1 MSRQGRVQLAS
12 FALLAVLSL
21 WPAAARPGLV
31 KSLLGGE
38 DIPNQ
43 AALPLRFVFPQIGNG
58 DGFRTALVLYNT
70 GANASVRVE
79 FFNSAGNPLSLNLS
93 GLGNGSSFNIQLSK
107 GEAFSTETSG
117 EGAIQ
122 AGYALVFAP
131 AGVDGTAVFTLA
143 APQEGS
149 NLFEAGV
156 PATST
161 TRNFSIYFDSRGN
174 RRTGLALVNA
184 RAINGE
190 ATVHATLRLYTTGF
204 QMLAQRTVNLTPG
217 AHLAEFV
224 DRLFEEA
231 ARREGS
237 LTVTTDLPVAAVT
250 LRQNLATVPGPTLT
264 AFPVIPARADD
275 PAGSQDPAER
285 IFFFPQVGDG
295 RVGDIVFRTTL
306 ILVNTGPSDTA
317 RVEFFNSDGS
327 PLALPLGNL
336 GTNSVFDI
344 QLGQGASFSAQTTG
358 TGGLQV
364 GYAQVTT
371 GARVGGSAVFTRST
385 PGGLILYEAGVAAA
399 TPLNAFTLVAD
410 LRGFRDTGLA
420 LVSPSQ
426 SGAATQGVSAT
437 MRLYDENFQLLQ
449 QTPLT
454 LPPGH
459 HQAEFVTQAFNNA
472 RQVLNGQ
479 LGSVT
484 IQTDEPLAALTL
496 RQTDRPII
504 DFPDEIPT
512 LTTFP
517 VILGRADSSTNADV
531 SILKTGPA
539 TPISGGSQ
547 VTYSVFIS
555 NGGPDVAQNINVTDP
570 LPPGTQFV
578 SAGGAGWSCQNA
590 FGTVT
595 CSRSQLDV
603 QAAPVI
609 LIDLIAPSQPQ
620 TVVNTA
626 RVTTVSADP
635 DPGNNS
641 SSSATTVVPPQIDMS
656 VSIQG
661 DSDASAGAGPI
672 AYTVTVRNESL
683 VDATGV
689 TMTSNFITCTAQGIQ
704 PSQCQNLG
712 APLLEVTNVTLL
724 DGGLGRACQ
733 HGLDTVTCNLAT
745 VRQRTNV
752 RIMITLDFDNS
763 VLGRS
768 ILHTA
773 NVVATNPDPL
783 LTNNT
788 RGFITDVVPNEPRV
802 DLSVSTI
809 ATPNPALPGAEL
821 TYILNVFQAGPGVA
835 TAVRLRDTLSP
846 QVSFVRATISPSD
859 SRCSNLPRSCSFS
872 EGVVTCDLATMCVGN
887 RETVRVVVSV
897 PQSSA
902 GSSLLNRTTVSSAAG
917 DVETNPSNN
926 TSNVATPVSN

>member
-1 MSRQGRVQLAS
+1 MSFQRRVQLTS
-12 FALLAVLSL
+12 FALLALFSL
-21 WPAAARPGLV
+21 WPVSLT
-31 KSLLGGE
+31 KSSPAQDGVRG
-38 DIPNQ
+38 PRAQ

-70 GANASVRVE
+70 GPNAAVRVE
-79 FFNSAGNPLSLNLS
+79 FFNSAGNALSLNLS
-93 GLGNGSSFNIQLSK
+93 GLGNGSSFNLQLSK
-107 GEAFSTETSG
+107 GETFSTETSG
-117 EGAIQ
+117 EGGLQ

-131 AGVDGTAVFTLA
+131 AGVDGTAIFTLA
-143 APQEGS
+143 AAQAGS

-161 TRNFSIYFDSRGN
+161 TRSFSIYFDSRGN
-174 RRTGLALVNA
+174 RRTGLALVNP
-184 RAINGE
+184 RAVNAE
-190 ATVHATLRLYTTGF
+190 ATVHATLRLYSTGF
-204 QMLAQRTVNLTPG
+204 QMLAQRVIELAPG
-217 AHLAEFV
+217 THLPQFV
-224 DRLFEEA
+224 DQLFPEA
-231 ARREGS
+231 AQREGS
-237 LTVTTDLPVAAVT
+237 LTVSTDLPVAAVT
-250 LRQNLATVPGPTLT
+250 LRQNLADDPGPTLT

-285 IFFFPQVGDG
+285 TFFFPQVGDG
-295 RVGDIVFRTTL
+295 RVGDIVFQTTL
-306 ILVNTGPSDTA
+306 ILVNTGPSATA
-317 RVEFFNSDGS
+317 HVEFFRSDGT

-358 TGGLQV
+358 TAGLQV
-364 GYAQVTT
+364 GYAQVTA

-399 TPLNAFTLVAD
+399 TPLNSFTLVAD

-449 QTPLT
+449 QMPLT
-454 LPPGH
+454 LAPGR

-472 RQVLNGQ
+472 RQLLGDQ

-484 IQTDEPLAALTL
+484 IQTDAPLAALTL

-517 VILGRADSSTNADV
+517 VILGRADAATNTDV
-531 SILKTGPA
+531 SILKTGPG
-539 TPISGGSQ
+539 TPLPGGSP
-547 VTYSVFIS
+547 VTYSLLVS
-555 NGGPDVAQNINVTDP
+555 NRGPDVAQNVNVTDP

-578 SAGGAGWSCQNA
+578 SAGGSGWSCQNV

-609 LIDLIAPSQPQ
+609 LLDLITPSQPQ
-620 TVVNTA
+620 TLVNTA
-626 RVTTVSADP
+626 SVTSVSADP
-635 DPGNNS
+635 DPGNNA
-641 SSSATTVVPPQIDMS
+641 SSSAINLVPPQIDMS

-661 DSDASAGAGPI
+661 ETGTASGAGPI
-672 AYTVTVRNESL
+672 DYTVTVRNESL
-683 VDATGV
+683 VDASGV
-689 TMTSNFITCTAQGIQ
+689 NLTSNFITCTEQGIQ
-704 PSQCQNLG
+704 PSQCQDLG
-712 APLLEVTNVTLL
+712 APLLEVLNVTLL
-724 DGGLGRACQ
+724 DGGPGRSCQ

-745 VRQRTNV
+745 VRQRTSV
-752 RIMITLDFDNS
+752 RVMVTLDFDNS

-768 ILHTA
+768 ILYTA
-773 NVVATNPDPL
+773 NVAAANPDPL

-788 RGFITDVVPNEPRV
+788 RGFITDVVPDQPRV

-821 TYILNVFQAGPGVA
+821 TYILTVFQAGPGVA
-835 TAVRLRDTLSP
+835 TSVRLRDTLSP
-846 QVSFVRATISPSD
+846 QVSFVRATIPASD

-887 RETVRVVVSV
+887 RETVQVVVSV

-902 GSSLLNRTTVSSAAG
+902 GGSLLNRTTVSSAAG